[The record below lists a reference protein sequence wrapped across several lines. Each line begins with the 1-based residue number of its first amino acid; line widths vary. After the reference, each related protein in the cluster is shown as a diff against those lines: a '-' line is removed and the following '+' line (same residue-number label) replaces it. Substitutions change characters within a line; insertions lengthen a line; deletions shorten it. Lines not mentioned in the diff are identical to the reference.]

1 MWSASVTTPLPERSR
16 RTRPALARSTLDR
29 AGQLRNDPIW
39 LAEAWNRAKV
49 LVIEDGRALV
59 AGDSLVLLRPD
70 QAPEGERLFL
80 GVDHA
85 GTPYFA
91 VVATLPPTRADDFA
105 RPFGVREVGHIL
117 SDFEAGLLMTAT
129 ALANWHARHL
139 YSPASGKLTS
149 VRQGGWV
156 RADDSGVE
164 MWPRTDPAVI
174 VLVHDSEPGEDGL
187 CLLGSNAA
195 WSRGRVGALP
205 RFSCLA
211 GFVEPGESAEQTV
224 VREVAEEVGITVT
237 GLQYVASQPWPYPG
251 SLMLGFH
258 AIGNPDDQLN
268 PDPTEIADARWFT
281 RAEVRAA
288 EARDPDAGFGVAMPS
303 SIAHFLIMKWVNEV

>member
-1 MWSASVTTPLPERSR
+1 VTTPLPERSR
-16 RTRPALARSTLDR
+16 RARPALARSAVDR
-29 AGQLRNDPIW
+29 AAQLRNDPVW

-49 LVIEDGRALV
+49 LVIEDGRALI
-59 AGDSLVLLRPD
+59 AGESLVLLRSD
-70 QAPEGERLFL
+70 QAPAGERLFL

-91 VVATLPPTRADDFA
+91 VVAPLPPTRADDFA

-117 SDFEAGLLMTAT
+117 NDFEAGLLMTAT

-139 YSPASGKLTS
+139 YSPASGKPTT

-156 RADDSGVE
+156 RADDAGLE

-174 VLVHDSEPGEDGL
+174 VLVHDGEPGEDGL

-195 WSRGRVGALP
+195 WTRGRVGALP
-205 RFSCLA
+205 RYSCLA

-224 VREVAEEVGITVT
+224 LREVAEEVGITVT
-237 GLQYVASQPWPYPG
+237 ALQYVASQPWPYPG

-258 AIGNPDDQLN
+258 ALGDPDDQLN
-268 PDPTEIADARWFT
+268 PDPNEIADARWFT

-303 SIAHFLIMKWVNEV
+303 SIAHFLIMKWVDEG

>member
-1 MWSASVTTPLPERSR
+1 MPDRVPRSR
-16 RTRPALARSTLDR
+16 TAPALARSTLDR
-29 AGQLRNDPIW
+29 AGQLRSDPIW

-49 LVIEDGRALV
+49 LVVDGGRALV
-59 AGDSLVLLRPD
+59 AGDQLILIRPD

-80 GVDHA
+80 GVDNS

-91 VVATLPPTRADDFA
+91 VVAPLRPGRADDFA
-105 RPFGVREVGHIL
+105 RPYGIREVGHML
-117 SDFEAGLLMTAT
+117 SDLEAGLLMTAV
-129 ALANWHARHL
+129 ALANWHARHPF
-139 YSPASGKLTS
+139 SPQSGQPTT

-156 RADDSGVE
+156 RADESGTE

-174 VLVHDSEPGEDGL
+174 VLVHDGEPGEDGL
-187 CLLGSNAA
+187 CLLGRNAA
-195 WSRGRVGALP
+195 WSRGRAGELP

-224 VREVAEEVGITVT
+224 VREVAEEVGITVR

-258 AIGNPDDQLN
+258 AFGDPDDQLN
-268 PDPTEIADARWFT
+268 PDPEEIADARWFT

-288 EARDPDAGFGVAMPS
+288 EAGDPDAGFGVAMPS
-303 SIAHFLIMKWVNEV
+303 SIAHFLIMKWVDEG

>member
-1 MWSASVTTPLPERSR
+1 VTTPLPERSR
-16 RTRPALARSTLDR
+16 RARPALARSAVDR
-29 AGQLRNDPIW
+29 AAQLRNDPVW

-49 LVIEDGRALV
+49 LVIEDGRALI
-59 AGDSLVLLRPD
+59 AGDSLVLLRSD

-91 VVATLPPTRADDFA
+91 VVAPLPPTRTDDFA

-117 SDFEAGLLMTAT
+117 NDFEAGLLMTAT

-139 YSPASGKLTS
+139 YSPVSGKPTS

-156 RADDSGVE
+156 RADDAGVE

-174 VLVHDSEPGEDGL
+174 VLVHDGEPGEDGL

-195 WSRGRVGALP
+195 WTRGRVGALP

-224 VREVAEEVGITVT
+224 LREVAEEVGITVT
-237 GLQYVASQPWPYPG
+237 ALQYIASQPWPYPG

-258 AIGNPDDQLN
+258 ALGNPDDQLN

-303 SIAHFLIMKWVNEV
+303 SIAHFLIMKWLDES